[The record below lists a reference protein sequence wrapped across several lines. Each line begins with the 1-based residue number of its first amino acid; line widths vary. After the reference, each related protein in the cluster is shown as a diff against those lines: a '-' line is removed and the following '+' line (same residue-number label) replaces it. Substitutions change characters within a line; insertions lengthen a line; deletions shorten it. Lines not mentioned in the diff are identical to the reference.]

1 MRNKYFLAT
10 ALAALVFFSGNAPAD
25 DTDIYINN
33 TGPLPPDSE
42 PMVMFSLDY
51 RPNLGSTACN
61 GTECDFLI
69 AEGLLPAVGPY
80 VFFDVL
86 RAVLRKVFSPLSG
99 VKVGLMLN
107 HDHASSCAGFG
118 EVGCSNG
125 GYIAMGFQLFDAIDS
140 NGAKARFHA
149 ILDAMPTPQGG
160 VSHPYQGKELF
171 FEFFRYLTG
180 QGVYNGHNGW
190 TDYGSDATNNLDV
203 DYPGASWD
211 PTIEAP
217 PVANPVYTSPLA
229 SGASECTRIFTVN
242 PMFFVSNQENDS
254 DNAIEDDK
262 SNGGTDDELDDFRD
276 VIEFL
281 NDEDLADGTFGTAPN
296 LSGKQNVISYFIVSP
311 TKINNTTI
319 NYAKE
324 GGTGLPLP
332 LNEDPQV
339 LVDTLDEI
347 LRQILSV
354 STTFVAASVPVN
366 VFNRAQVIDNV
377 FLALFR
383 VPTDSRPVWPGNIKK
398 LQLVNAND
406 PTLPTF
412 LADANGKP
420 AVAPDGRL
428 RFDTL
433 TFWTDAAALPP
444 PDLNNNEVAGA
455 DGRAIHRGGA
465 GQKIPGYIFG
475 SPRLANGL
483 GGRTIYYDATPNA
496 LAPFNVDLATAT
508 ELQPEF
514 GGIDVN
520 ETAELMAHARGIDI
534 DDEDLDGIADEPRAW
549 ILGDPL
555 HSRPLAL
562 NYGAVGGHTETDPA
576 IYIAVGGNDGM
587 LHMIRNTNPGGS
599 QSGTEVW
606 AFMPKIAM
614 PNQKALR
621 ANTLGIA
628 HPYSIDGAPAA
639 YFDDTNVNGT
649 IEAGEN
655 VYLYFGLRRGG
666 KAYYAMDVTNPESP
680 LLMWTID
687 KSGDFAEL
695 GLTFSRPRIGRIKTG
710 GVARPVIIFAG
721 GYDINKD
728 DRTAIGT
735 DDSEGNAIYVVDAV
749 TGALIWK
756 ARGALGAPSSTVFEH
771 AGLVDSIP
779 STVTIADTD
788 GDTYTDRI
796 VVGDTGGNVWRADL
810 AGATTSDWKLTLLAT
825 LGRHAPAFSDPR
837 EDLRFF
843 HRPDLVPSQDA
854 FGPFDAVLIGAGDR
868 TDPLDVGERNNN
880 FFYMI
885 KDRHVIAGTGVDT
898 AIAPADL
905 GDVTDNCL
913 QEISGGCPVDLT
925 DGWRLAMQEKGEKV
939 LSTPLTIDGQVF
951 FTTYLPNA
959 GLGATACSPSEGG
972 GRLYTVGLQDA
983 RAVINYN
990 TTNDNLLYPDQPT
1003 AHLDRYMVLNSPG
1016 IPSEVVSVPPN
1027 KILRPDLTIDTV
1039 DVTTRWRTFWYIDE
1053 ESDQ

>member
-33 TGPLPPDSE
+33 VGVLPPDSE
-42 PMVMFSLDY
+42 PMVMFTLDY

-69 AEGLLPAVGPY
+69 TEGWLSPVGPY
-80 VFFDVL
+80 TFFDVL
-86 RAVLRKVFSPLSG
+86 RAVLRKVFDPLAG

-107 HDHASSCAGFG
+107 HANANCTGYGA
-118 EVGCSNG
+118 VGCSNG
-125 GYIAMGFQLFDAIDS
+125 GHVAMGFQLFDTLDS

-149 ILDAMPTPQGG
+149 ILAAMPTPQGG

-190 TDYGSDATNNLDV
+190 IDYGTDATNNLDV
-203 DYPGASWD
+203 DHPGASWD
-211 PTIEAP
+211 TTIELP
-217 PVANPVYTSPLA
+217 PVAAPVYESPLI
-229 SGASECTRIFTVN
+229 SASECTRIFTVN
-242 PMFFVSNQENDS
+242 PMFFVSNQEDDS
-254 DNAIEDDK
+254 DNAIEDNVSD
-262 SNGGTDDELDDFRD
+262 GGMDDELDDFRD
-276 VIEFL
+276 VIEYL
-281 NDEDLADGTFGTAPN
+281 NDEDLADGNFGTAPN

-319 NYAKE
+319 DYAEE

-332 LNEDPQV
+332 LNEDPEQ
-339 LVDTLDEI
+339 LVKIFNEI

-354 STTFVAASVPVN
+354 STTFVAATVPVN
-366 VFNRAQVIDNV
+366 VFNRSQVIDNI

-383 VPTDSRPVWPGNIKK
+383 VDPTNKPVWPGNVKK
-398 LQLVNAND
+398 LRLVNAND
-406 PTLPTF
+406 PALPTF
-412 LADANGKP
+412 LADANGNP

-428 RFDTL
+428 RFDALTL
-433 TFWTDAAALPP
+433 WTDAAALRPP
-444 PDLNNNEVAGA
+444 NPDNNEVAGA
-455 DGRAIHRGGA
+455 DGRTITRGGA
-465 GQKIPGYIFG
+465 GQKLPGYISG
-475 SPRLANGL
+475 SPGLANGL
-483 GGRTIYYDATPNA
+483 GGRTIYYDAAPNA

-508 ELQPEF
+508 TLQPEF

-534 DDEDLDGIADEPRAW
+534 DDEDLDGIADEPRVW
-549 ILGDPL
+549 IMGDPL

-562 NYGAVGGHTETDPA
+562 NYGAVAGYSETNPS
-576 IYIAVGGNDGM
+576 IYIAVGSNDGM
-587 LHMIRNTNPGGS
+587 FHMIRNTNPGGS
-599 QSGTEVW
+599 ESGTEVW
-606 AFMPKIAM
+606 AFMPKAAM

-621 ANTLGIA
+621 ANAPGIA
-628 HPYSIDGAPAA
+628 HPYAIDGAPVAW
-639 YFDDTNVNGT
+639 FNDSNFNGT
-649 IEAGEN
+649 IEAGER
-655 VYLYFGLRRGG
+655 VILYVGMRRGG

-680 LLMWTID
+680 LLLWTID

-695 GLTFSRPRIGRIKTG
+695 GYTFSTPRIGKIKTG

-721 GYDINKD
+721 GYDMNKD
-728 DRTAIGT
+728 DRTDIGT
-735 DDSEGNAIYVVDAV
+735 DDSEGNAIYVVDAE

-756 ARGALGAPSSTVFEH
+756 ARGAGGGSSSTVFEH
-771 AGLVDSIP
+771 AALLDSIP

-810 AGATTSDWKLTLLAT
+810 AGATTSDWKLTLLAA
-825 LGRHAPAFSDPR
+825 LGRHAGGGNSDDR
-837 EDLRFF
+837 RFF
-843 HRPDLVPSQDA
+843 HRPDLVPSQDVY
-854 FGPFDAVLIGAGDR
+854 GPFDAVLVGSGDR
-868 TDPLDVGERNNN
+868 ADPLDDGQRKDD
-880 FFYMI
+880 FFFMI
-885 KDRHVIAGTGVDT
+885 KDRHVLPGTGVDT
-898 AIAPADL
+898 AFTTTNL

-913 QEISGGCPVDLT
+913 QESSGCPVDLT
-925 DGWRLAMQEKGEKV
+925 NGWKLEMMESGEKV
-939 LSTPLTIDGQVF
+939 LSTALTIDGQVF

-959 GLGATACSPSEGG
+959 GLAATACSPSEGG

-983 RAVINYN
+983 RAVINYD
-990 TTNDNLLYPDQPT
+990 TTNDVLLNPDQPT
-1003 AHLDRYMVLNSPG
+1003 ASSDRYMDLNSPG
-1016 IPSEVVSVPPN
+1016 IPSEVVSMPPN